1 MKINIFI
8 FIIMDNS
15 INPTNS
21 ILDTNTGQ
29 FSNFQSEGSSNWF
42 VDSFKNI
49 SVVAW
54 IIIILLLAFLGFNIF
69 AYLAY
74 GTQEL
79 ADFFGPL
86 TAQFL
91 GIFAFLT
98 GRTIEVAAEGTQNVV
113 NAAAYGSTAII
124 DTSAEVIDLGLDK
137 VQDVARNVQ
146 SISTN
151 PNFKINPIDI
161 KMKPIDITIPAV
173 DINIP
178 AVDIMANNTL
188 NKALNTSAQTRQ
200 IQNAQ
205 GVSNYTADDSHSTI
219 QTGGGKAGW
228 CFIGEDRGFRSCAEV
243 GPSDQCISG
252 DIFPTRDICVN
263 PNLRA

>member
-8 FIIMDNS
+8 FIIMD
-15 INPTNS
+15 NPTNS

-29 FSNFQSEGSSNWF
+29 FSNFQSESSSSWF

-49 SVVAW
+49 SVISW
-54 IIIILLLAFLGFNIF
+54 ILIIILLAILGFNIF

-86 TAQFL
+86 TAQVL

-98 GRTIEVAAEGTQNVV
+98 GRTVEVAAEGTKNVV
-113 NAAAYGSTAII
+113 DAAAYGSTAII
-124 DTSAEVIDLGLDK
+124 DTSADVIELGLDK

-146 SISTN
+146 SIGTN
-151 PNFKINPIDI
+151 PNF
-161 KMKPIDITIPAV
+161 KMKPIDIKTPAV

-178 AVDIMANNTL
+178 AVDIMSNNTL

-200 IQNAQ
+200 IQNGQRGDDYA
-205 GVSNYTADDSHSTI
+205 ADDSHSKI

-228 CFIGEDRGFRSCAEV
+228 CFIGEDRGFRSCSEV
-243 GPSDQCISG
+243 GANDQCMSG

>member
-1 MKINIFI
+1 
-8 FIIMDNS
+8 MDNS
-15 INPTNS
+15 SNLTNS
-21 ILDTNTGQ
+21 ILDNNTGQ
-29 FSNFQSEGSSNWF
+29 FSSFQSQGSSNWLA
-42 VDSFKNI
+42 DSFKNI

-98 GRTIEVAAEGTQNVV
+98 GRTVEVAAEGTQNVV
-113 NAAAYGSTAII
+113 NATAYGSTAII
-124 DTSAEVIDLGLDK
+124 DASAEIIDSGLDK

-146 SISTN
+146 AISQN
-151 PNFKINPIDI
+151 PKFKIRPIDMNI
-161 KMKPIDITIPAV
+161 PSVNLTIPAV

-178 AVDIMANNTL
+178 AVDINMPVGDIMANNTL

-200 IQNAQ
+200 IQNGQPGNDYA
-205 GVSNYTADDSHSTI
+205 ADDSHSTI

-243 GPSDQCISG
+243 GPNDQCMSG
-252 DIFPTRDICVN
+252 DIFPTHDVCIN
-263 PNLRA
+263 PNLRS

>member
-1 MKINIFI
+1 
-8 FIIMDNS
+8 MDNS

-21 ILDTNTGQ
+21 ILDSNTGQ

-42 VDSFKNI
+42 VDAFKNI
-49 SVVAW
+49 SVVSW
-54 IIIILLLAFLGFNIF
+54 ILIIILLAILGFNIF

-98 GRTIEVAAEGTQNVV
+98 GRTVEVAAEGTKNVV

-124 DTSAEVIDLGLDK
+124 DTSAEVIDIGLDK

-146 SISTN
+146 SIGTN
-151 PNFKINPIDI
+151 PKFN
-161 KMKPIDITIPAV
+161 MKPIDINIPAV
-173 DINIP
+173 DINMP
-178 AVDIMANNTL
+178 SVDIMANNTL
-188 NKALNTSAQTRQ
+188 NKALNTSAQTRK
-200 IQNAQ
+200 IQNGQRGNDYA
-205 GVSNYTADDSHSTI
+205 ADESHSTI
-219 QTGGGKAGW
+219 QTGGGKSGW
-228 CFIGEDRGFRSCAEV
+228 CFIGDDRGFRSCAEV
-243 GPSDQCISG
+243 GASDQCMSG

-263 PNLRA
+263 PTLRN

>member
-1 MKINIFI
+1 
-8 FIIMDNS
+8 MDNS
-15 INPTNS
+15 FNPTNS
-21 ILDTNTGQ
+21 ILDSNTGQ

-49 SVVAW
+49 SVIAW

-86 TAQFL
+86 TAQFV

-98 GRTIEVAAEGTQNVV
+98 GRTVEVAAEGTKNVV
-113 NAAAYGSTAII
+113 DAAAYGSTAII
-124 DTSAEVIDLGLDK
+124 DTSADVIELGLDK

-146 SISTN
+146 AIGTN
-151 PNFKINPIDI
+151 PNFKI
-161 KMKPIDITIPAV
+161 KPIDINIPAV
-173 DINIP
+173 DINMP
-178 AVDIMANNTL
+178 VVDIMANNTL

-200 IQNAQ
+200 IQNGQ
-205 GVSNYTADDSHSTI
+205 RGDNYAADESHSTI

-243 GPSDQCISG
+243 GPNDQCMSG
-252 DIFPTRDICVN
+252 NIFPTRDICVN

>member
-1 MKINIFI
+1 
-8 FIIMDNS
+8 MDNS

-21 ILDTNTGQ
+21 ILDSNTGQ

-49 SVVAW
+49 SVIAW
-54 IIIILLLAFLGFNIF
+54 VILILLLAFLGFNIF

-98 GRTIEVAAEGTQNVV
+98 GRTVEVAAEGTKNVV
-113 NAAAYGSTAII
+113 NATAYGSTAVI
-124 DTSAEVIDLGLDK
+124 DTSADVIELGLDK

-146 SISTN
+146 SISRN
-151 PNFKINPIDI
+151 PNFKI
-161 KMKPIDITIPAV
+161 KPIDINIPAV

-200 IQNAQ
+200 IQHGTPGNDYA
-205 GVSNYTADDSHSTI
+205 ADESHSTI
-219 QTGGGKAGW
+219 QTGGGKSGW

-243 GPSDQCISG
+243 GPSDQCMSG

-263 PNLRA
+263 PTLRT

>member
-1 MKINIFI
+1 
-8 FIIMDNS
+8 MDNS
-15 INPTNS
+15 FNPTNS
-21 ILDTNTGQ
+21 ILDANTGQ
-29 FSNFQSEGSSNWF
+29 FSSFQSEGSSNWV

-49 SVVAW
+49 SVISW
-54 IIIILLLAFLGFNIF
+54 IIIILILAFLGFNIF

-86 TAQFL
+86 TAQFV

-98 GRTIEVAAEGTQNVV
+98 GKTVEVAAEGTKNVV
-113 NAAAYGSTAII
+113 NATAYGSTAII
-124 DTSAEVIDLGLDK
+124 DTSAEVIDIGLDK

-146 SISTN
+146 AISTH
-151 PNFKINPIDI
+151 PNLKF
-161 KMKPIDITIPAV
+161 KPIDINMPSV

-178 AVDIMANNTL
+178 VVDIMANNTL

-200 IQNAQ
+200 IKNGQ
-205 GVSNYTADDSHSTI
+205 GLNNYAADDSHSAI
-219 QTGGGKAGW
+219 QTGGGKSGW

-243 GPSDQCISG
+243 GPNDQCMSG

-263 PNLRA
+263 PNLRT

>member
-1 MKINIFI
+1 
-8 FIIMDNS
+8 MDNS

-21 ILDTNTGQ
+21 ILDSNTGQ
-29 FSNFQSEGSSNWF
+29 FSNFQNEGSSNWF
-42 VDSFKNI
+42 VDSFENVSVI
-49 SVVAW
+49 SW
-54 IIIILLLAFLGFNIF
+54 IIIIILLAFLGFNIF

-98 GRTIEVAAEGTQNVV
+98 GRTVEVAAEGTKNVV
-113 NAAAYGSTAII
+113 DAAAYGSTAII
-124 DTSAEVIDLGLDK
+124 DTSADVIELGLDK

-146 SISTN
+146 SIGTN
-151 PNFKINPIDI
+151 PNFKI
-161 KMKPIDITIPAV
+161 KPIDITAPSV

-178 AVDIMANNTL
+178 SVDIMANNTL
-188 NKALNTSAQTRQ
+188 NKSLNTSAQSRQ
-200 IQNAQ
+200 IQNGQKGNDYA
-205 GVSNYTADDSHSTI
+205 ADDSHSKI
-219 QTGGGKAGW
+219 QNGGGKAGW

-243 GPSDQCISG
+243 GPSDQCMSG
-252 DIFPTRDICVN
+252 NIFPSQDICVN
-263 PNLRA
+263 PTLRS

>member
-1 MKINIFI
+1 
-8 FIIMDNS
+8 MDNS

-29 FSNFQSEGSSNWF
+29 FSNFQSQSYSNWF
-42 VDSFKNI
+42 VDSFENI
-49 SVVAW
+49 SVISW
-54 IIIILLLAFLGFNIF
+54 IIIILILAFLGFNIF

-98 GRTIEVAAEGTQNVV
+98 GKTVEVAAEGTKNVI
-113 NAAAYGSTAII
+113 NATAYGSTAII
-124 DTSAEVIDLGLDK
+124 DTSAQVIDVGLDK
-137 VQDVARNVQ
+137 VQNVARNVQ
-146 SISTN
+146 SIGNN
-151 PNFKINPIDI
+151 PNFKIDPIDI
-161 KMKPIDITIPAV
+161 KIPSV
-173 DINIP
+173 EINMP
-178 AVDIMANNTL
+178 TVDIMANNTL

-200 IQNAQ
+200 IQNGQ
-205 GVSNYTADDSHSTI
+205 GFNNYAADDSHSTI
-219 QTGGGKAGW
+219 QTGGGKSGW

-263 PNLRA
+263 PNLRT

>member
-1 MKINIFI
+1 
-8 FIIMDNS
+8 MDNS
-15 INPTNS
+15 FNPTNS
-21 ILDTNTGQ
+21 ILDSNTGQ

-49 SVVAW
+49 SVIAW

-98 GRTIEVAAEGTQNVV
+98 GRTVEVAAEGTKNVV
-113 NAAAYGSTAII
+113 NATAYGSTAII
-124 DTSAEVIDLGLDK
+124 DTSADIIDVGLDK

-146 SISTN
+146 AIGTN

-161 KMKPIDITIPAV
+161 NIPAV

-178 AVDIMANNTL
+178 VVDIMANNTL

-200 IQNAQ
+200 RGNDYA
-205 GVSNYTADDSHSTI
+205 ADDSRSTI

-243 GPSDQCISG
+243 GPNDQCMSG

>member
-1 MKINIFI
+1 
-8 FIIMDNS
+8 MDNS
-15 INPTNS
+15 INTTNS

-29 FSNFQSEGSSNWF
+29 FSNFQSESSSNW
-42 VDSFKNI
+42 VIDSFKNI

-98 GRTIEVAAEGTQNVV
+98 GRTVEVAAEGTQNVV

-124 DTSAEVIDLGLDK
+124 DTSAEIIDDGLDK

-146 SISTN
+146 EISKDSK
-151 PNFKINPIDI
+151 FKI
-161 KMKPIDITIPAV
+161 KPIDITIPAV
-173 DINIP
+173 DINAPI
-178 AVDIMANNTL
+178 VDIMANNTL
-188 NKALNTSAQTRQ
+188 NRALNTSAQTRQ
-200 IQNAQ
+200 IQNGQFA
-205 GVSNYTADDSHSTI
+205 NDYAADDSHSTI

-243 GPSDQCISG
+243 GPNDQCISG
-252 DIFPTRDICVN
+252 DIFPSRDICVN
-263 PNLRA
+263 PNLRT

>member
-29 FSNFQSEGSSNWF
+29 FSSFQSEGSSNWF
-42 VDSFKNI
+42 VDSFENI
-49 SVVAW
+49 SVVSW
-54 IIIILLLAFLGFNIF
+54 IIIILLLAVLGFNVF

-79 ADFFGPL
+79 ADFVGPL

-98 GRTIEVAAEGTQNVV
+98 GRTVEVAAEGTQNVV

-124 DTSAEVIDLGLDK
+124 DTSAEVIDIGLDK

-146 SISTN
+146 SIGSK
-151 PNFKINPIDI
+151 PNFKI
-161 KMKPIDITIPAV
+161 KPIDINIPAV

-200 IQNAQ
+200 IQDGQRGNDYA
-205 GVSNYTADDSHSTI
+205 ADDSHSTI

-263 PNLRA
+263 PALRT

>member
-1 MKINIFI
+1 
-8 FIIMDNS
+8 MDNS

-29 FSNFQSEGSSNWF
+29 FSSFQSEGSSNWV
-42 VDSFKNI
+42 VDSFENI
-49 SVVAW
+49 SVVSW
-54 IIIILLLAFLGFNIF
+54 IIIILLLAVLGFNVF

-79 ADFFGPL
+79 ADFVGPL

-98 GRTIEVAAEGTQNVV
+98 GRTVEVAAEGTQNVV

-124 DTSAEVIDLGLDK
+124 DTSAEVIDIGLDK

-146 SISTN
+146 SIGSK
-151 PNFKINPIDI
+151 PNFKIKQIDI
-161 KMKPIDITIPAV
+161 NIPAV

-200 IQNAQ
+200 IQDVQRGNDYA
-205 GVSNYTADDSHSTI
+205 ADDSHSTI

-263 PNLRA
+263 PALRT

>member
-15 INPTNS
+15 FTPTNS
-21 ILDTNTGQ
+21 ILDSNTGQ
-29 FSNFQSEGSSNWF
+29 FSNFQSESSSNWF
-42 VDSFKNI
+42 ADSFKNI
-49 SVVAW
+49 SVISW
-54 IIIILLLAFLGFNIF
+54 IIIIILLAFLGFNIF

-98 GRTIEVAAEGTQNVV
+98 GRTVEVAAEGTQNVV

-124 DTSAEVIDLGLDK
+124 DTSAEIIDVGLDK

-146 SISTN
+146 VISQD
-151 PNFKINPIDI
+151 PKFKI
-161 KMKPIDITIPAV
+161 KPIDITIPAV

-178 AVDIMANNTL
+178 ASDINMPIVDIMANNTL
-188 NKALNTSAQTRQ
+188 NRALNTSAQTRQ
-200 IQNAQ
+200 IQNGQFGNDYA
-205 GVSNYTADDSHSTI
+205 ADDSYSTI
-219 QTGGGKAGW
+219 QIGGGKSGW

-243 GPSDQCISG
+243 GANDQCISG

-263 PNLRA
+263 PNLRT

>member
-1 MKINIFI
+1 
-8 FIIMDNS
+8 MDNS
-15 INPTNS
+15 ITPTNS
-21 ILDTNTGQ
+21 ILDSNTGQ

-49 SVVAW
+49 SVITW

-86 TAQFL
+86 TAQFV

-98 GRTIEVAAEGTQNVV
+98 GRTVEVAAEGTQNVV

-124 DTSAEVIDLGLDK
+124 DTSAEIIDVGLDK

-146 SISTN
+146 AISTN
-151 PNFKINPIDI
+151 PKFKINPIDI
-161 KMKPIDITIPAV
+161 NIPSV
-173 DINIP
+173 DINMPI
-178 AVDIMANNTL
+178 VDIMANNTL

-200 IQNAQ
+200 IQNGQRGDDYA
-205 GVSNYTADDSHSTI
+205 ADESHSTI

-243 GPSDQCISG
+243 GPNDQCMSG

-263 PNLRA
+263 PTLRT

>member
-15 INPTNS
+15 FNPTNS
-21 ILDTNTGQ
+21 ILDSNTGQ

-49 SVVAW
+49 SVIAW

-86 TAQFL
+86 TAQFV

-98 GRTIEVAAEGTQNVV
+98 GRTVEVAAEGTKNVV
-113 NAAAYGSTAII
+113 DAAAYGSTAII
-124 DTSAEVIDLGLDK
+124 DTSADVIELGLDK

-146 SISTN
+146 AIGTN
-151 PNFKINPIDI
+151 PNFKI
-161 KMKPIDITIPAV
+161 KPIDINIPAV
-173 DINIP
+173 DINMP
-178 AVDIMANNTL
+178 VVDIMANNTL

-200 IQNAQ
+200 IQNGQ
-205 GVSNYTADDSHSTI
+205 RGDNYAADESHSTI

-243 GPSDQCISG
+243 GPNDQCMSG
-252 DIFPTRDICVN
+252 NIFPTRDICVN

>member
-15 INPTNS
+15 ITPTKS
-21 ILDTNTGQ
+21 ILDSNTGQ
-29 FSNFQSEGSSNWF
+29 FSNFQSEDSSGWF
-42 VDSFKNI
+42 IDSFKNI
-49 SVVAW
+49 SVLAW

-98 GRTIEVAAEGTQNVV
+98 GRTVEVAAEGTQNVV

-124 DTSAEVIDLGLDK
+124 DTSAEIIEDGLDK

-146 SISTN
+146 AVGTK
-151 PNFKINPIDI
+151 PNF

-178 AVDIMANNTL
+178 EVDIMANNTL

-200 IQNAQ
+200 IQNGQ
-205 GVSNYTADDSHSTI
+205 RGDNYAADDSHSKI

-243 GPSDQCISG
+243 GPSDQCMSG

-263 PNLRA
+263 PNLRT

>member
-21 ILDTNTGQ
+21 ILDSNTGQ
-29 FSNFQSEGSSNWF
+29 FSSFQSEGSSNWF
-42 VDSFKNI
+42 ADSFKNI
-49 SVVAW
+49 SVISW
-54 IIIILLLAFLGFNIF
+54 IIIILILAFLGFNIF

-86 TAQFL
+86 TAQVL

-98 GRTIEVAAEGTQNVV
+98 GKTVEVAAEGTKNVV
-113 NAAAYGSTAII
+113 NATAYGSTAII
-124 DTSAEVIDLGLDK
+124 DTSAEVIDIGLDK

-146 SISTN
+146 AISKHPNLKFN
-151 PNFKINPIDI
+151 PVDIN
-161 KMKPIDITIPAV
+161 IPAV
-173 DINIP
+173 DIHIP

-200 IQNAQ
+200 IQNGQ
-205 GVSNYTADDSHSTI
+205 EVNNYAADDSHSAI
-219 QTGGGKAGW
+219 QTGGGKSGW

-243 GPSDQCISG
+243 GPNDQCMSG

-263 PNLRA
+263 PNLRT

>member
-1 MKINIFI
+1 
-8 FIIMDNS
+8 MDNS

-29 FSNFQSEGSSNWF
+29 FSNFQSEDSSGWF
-42 VDSFKNI
+42 IDSFKNI
-49 SVVAW
+49 SVLAW

-98 GRTIEVAAEGTQNVV
+98 GRTVEVAAEGTQNVV

-124 DTSAEVIDLGLDK
+124 DTSAEIIEDGLDK

-146 SISTN
+146 VISQN
-151 PNFKINPIDI
+151 PKFKI
-161 KMKPIDITIPAV
+161 KPIDIRIPAV

-178 AVDIMANNTL
+178 ATDINVPTVDIMANNTL
-188 NKALNTSAQTRQ
+188 NRALNTSAQTRQ
-200 IQNAQ
+200 IQNGQFVNDYA
-205 GVSNYTADDSHSTI
+205 ADESHSTI

-243 GPSDQCISG
+243 GASDQCMSG
-252 DIFPTRDICVN
+252 DIFPTRDICIN
-263 PNLRA
+263 PTLRT

>member
-15 INPTNS
+15 ITPTNS
-21 ILDTNTGQ
+21 ILDSNTGQ

-49 SVVAW
+49 SVITW

-86 TAQFL
+86 TAQFV

-98 GRTIEVAAEGTQNVV
+98 GRTVEVAAEGTQNVV

-124 DTSAEVIDLGLDK
+124 DTSAEIIEDGLDK

-146 SISTN
+146 AISKN
-151 PNFKINPIDI
+151 PKFKIN
-161 KMKPIDITIPAV
+161 PIDITIPAV

-200 IQNAQ
+200 IQNGQRGDDYA
-205 GVSNYTADDSHSTI
+205 ADDSHSAI
-219 QTGGGKAGW
+219 QTGGGKSGW

-243 GPSDQCISG
+243 GPNDQCISG

-263 PNLRA
+263 PNLRT

>member
-15 INPTNS
+15 ITPTNS
-21 ILDTNTGQ
+21 ILDSNTGQ

-49 SVVAW
+49 SVITW

-86 TAQFL
+86 TAQFV

-98 GRTIEVAAEGTQNVV
+98 GRTVEVAAEGTQNVV

-124 DTSAEVIDLGLDK
+124 DTSAEIIDVGLDK

-146 SISTN
+146 AISTN
-151 PNFKINPIDI
+151 PKFKINPIDI
-161 KMKPIDITIPAV
+161 NIPSV
-173 DINIP
+173 DINMPI
-178 AVDIMANNTL
+178 VDIMANNTL

-200 IQNAQ
+200 IQNGQRGDDYA
-205 GVSNYTADDSHSTI
+205 ADESHSTI

-243 GPSDQCISG
+243 GPNDQCMSG

-263 PNLRA
+263 PTLRT

>member
-1 MKINIFI
+1 
-8 FIIMDNS
+8 MDNS

-21 ILDTNTGQ
+21 IVDSNTGQ
-29 FSNFQSEGSSNWF
+29 FSSFQSQGSSNWF

-49 SVVAW
+49 SVLAW

-91 GIFAFLT
+91 SIFAFLT
-98 GRTIEVAAEGTQNVV
+98 GKTVEVAAEGTKNVV
-113 NAAAYGSTAII
+113 NATAYGSTAII
-124 DTSAEVIDLGLDK
+124 DTSAEIIDTGLDK

-146 SISTN
+146 AISKN
-151 PNFKINPIDI
+151 PNFKI
-161 KMKPIDITIPAV
+161 KPIDIHVPAI
-173 DINIP
+173 DINVP
-178 AVDIMANNTL
+178 TVDIMANNTL
-188 NKALNTSAQTRQ
+188 NKSLNTSAQTRQ
-200 IQNAQ
+200 IQNGQ
-205 GVSNYTADDSHSTI
+205 SMSNYAADDSHSTI
-219 QTGGGKAGW
+219 QTGGGKSGW

-243 GPSDQCISG
+243 GPNDQCMSG
-252 DIFPTRDICVN
+252 DIFPTHDICVN
-263 PNLRA
+263 PNLRT

>member
-1 MKINIFI
+1 
-8 FIIMDNS
+8 MDNS
-15 INPTNS
+15 SNPTNS

-42 VDSFKNI
+42 VDAFNNI
-49 SVVAW
+49 SIVAW

-79 ADFFGPL
+79 ADFFGPI
-86 TAQFL
+86 TAQFV
-91 GIFAFLT
+91 GIVAFLT
-98 GRTIEVAAEGTQNVV
+98 GRTVEVAAEGTQNVV

-124 DTSAEVIDLGLDK
+124 DTSADIIETGLDK

-146 SISTN
+146 AISTD
-151 PNFKINPIDI
+151 PKFKI
-161 KMKPIDITIPAV
+161 KPININIPAV

-188 NKALNTSAQTRQ
+188 NKALNTSAQTRHGQ
-200 IQNAQ
+200 SM
-205 GVSNYTADDSHSTI
+205 SNYAADESHSAI

-228 CFIGEDRGFRSCAEV
+228 CFIGEDRGYRSCAEV
-243 GPSDQCISG
+243 GPNDQCMSG
-252 DIFPTRDICVN
+252 DIFPTHDICVN
-263 PNLRA
+263 PNLRT

>member
-1 MKINIFI
+1 
-8 FIIMDNS
+8 MDNS

-21 ILDTNTGQ
+21 ILDSNTGQ
-29 FSNFQSEGSSNWF
+29 FSNFQSEGSSSWF
-42 VDSFKNI
+42 VDSFKNL
-49 SVVAW
+49 SVLSW
-54 IIIILLLAFLGFNIF
+54 IIIILTLAFLGFNIF

-91 GIFAFLT
+91 SIFAFLT
-98 GRTIEVAAEGTQNVV
+98 GKTVEVAAEGTQNVV

-124 DTSAEVIDLGLDK
+124 DTSAEIIDSGLDK

-146 SISTN
+146 EISKN
-151 PNFKINPIDI
+151 PHFKI
-161 KMKPIDITIPAV
+161 KPIDINIPAV

-178 AVDIMANNTL
+178 VVDIMANNTL
-188 NKALNTSAQTRQ
+188 NKALNTSAQTRH
-200 IQNAQ
+200 IQNGTLGNDYA
-205 GVSNYTADDSHSTI
+205 ADESHSTI
-219 QTGGGKAGW
+219 QTGGGKSGW

-243 GPSDQCISG
+243 GPSDQCMSG
-252 DIFPTRDICVN
+252 DIFPTHDICIN
-263 PNLRA
+263 PTLRT

>member
-98 GRTIEVAAEGTQNVV
+98 GRTVEVAAEGTQNVV

-124 DTSAEVIDLGLDK
+124 DTSADIIEVGLDK

-146 SISTN
+146 AISQN
-151 PNFKINPIDI
+151 PNFKI
-161 KMKPIDITIPAV
+161 KPIDLNIPSVNVTIPAV

-178 AVDIMANNTL
+178 VVDIMANNTL

-200 IQNAQ
+200 GQSL
-205 GVSNYTADDSHSTI
+205 SNYAADESHSTI

-228 CFIGEDRGFRSCAEV
+228 CFIGEDRGYRSCAEV
-243 GPSDQCISG
+243 GPNDQCMSG
-252 DIFPTRDICVN
+252 DIFPTHDICVN
-263 PNLRA
+263 PTLRT

>member
-1 MKINIFI
+1 
-8 FIIMDNS
+8 MDNS
-15 INPTNS
+15 INPPNS
-21 ILDTNTGQ
+21 ILDSNTGQ

-86 TAQFL
+86 TAHIL
-91 GIFAFLT
+91 SIFAFLT
-98 GRTIEVAAEGTQNVV
+98 GRTLEVAAEGTQNVV
-113 NAAAYGSTAII
+113 NATAYGSTAII
-124 DTSAEVIDLGLDK
+124 DTSAEVIDIGLDK

-146 SISTN
+146 AISNN
-151 PNFKINPIDI
+151 PKFKLKPLDI
-161 KMKPIDITIPAV
+161 KMKPIDITIPAL

-188 NKALNTSAQTRQ
+188 NKALNTSAHTRQ
-200 IQNAQ
+200 TQNGQ
-205 GVSNYTADDSHSTI
+205 GESNYAADESHSTI
-219 QTGGGKAGW
+219 QTGGGKSGW

-243 GPSDQCISG
+243 GPNDQCMSG
-252 DIFPTRDICVN
+252 DIFPSRDICVN
-263 PNLRA
+263 PTLRA